1 MVTAQWNLNEP
12 MASYQEM
19 FVVYPRWQR
28 AQPMSGH
35 EARRA
40 G

>member
-19 FVVYPRWQR
+19 FAVCPCWQR
-28 AQPMSGH
+28 ARTMA
-35 EARRA
+35 ART

>member
-19 FVVYPRWQR
+19 FAVGRSASTTVSSN
-28 AQPMSGH
+28 AT
-35 EARRA
+35 
-40 G
+40 